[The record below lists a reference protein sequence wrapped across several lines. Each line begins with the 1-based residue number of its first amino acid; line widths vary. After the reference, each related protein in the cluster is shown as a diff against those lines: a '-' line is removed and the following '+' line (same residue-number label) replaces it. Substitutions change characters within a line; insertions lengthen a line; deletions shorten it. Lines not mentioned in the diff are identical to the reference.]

1 MRQLQGWRFS
11 CFCLDRVTG
20 RECRLPFVEV
30 GSASRTSCSLRE
42 SGIDWAHWRCHLP
55 GAMLVLSR
63 SVIDALFSVTFS
75 VVSAALLSL
84 IAHLFGVAGE
94 LKDFLL
100 LAITPID

>member
-1 MRQLQGWRFS
+1 
-11 CFCLDRVTG
+11 
-20 RECRLPFVEV
+20 
-30 GSASRTSCSLRE
+30 
-42 SGIDWAHWRCHLP
+42 
-55 GAMLVLSR
+55 VLSR